1 MRLYISADIE
11 GIVGVVTRDH
21 TSPEGFEYD
30 RARDWMTD
38 TVVAACEAAQEAG
51 ATGIVISDSH
61 GNGESLKID
70 KLPESVQLV
79 RSWPRPLTMMQGIE
93 VGEFAGALLI
103 GYHAGGS
110 NPSGVLAHTLSG
122 GSFQEVRV
130 NGQVLNEAGLN
141 AAIAGH
147 YGVPVIYASGDDV
160 ATAEIRDI
168 LGDIETTTVKW
179 AYGTRSARTLMPAA
193 AHAAVRAG
201 GEAVDRPHRRG
212 QAVPAEGPPRT
223 RGPLPRP
230 PEGRAPGLSALHHPG
245 RHLHHPL
252 RGGGCHRH
260 VEIPDVPA
268 RLKRHGNDSAQ
279 RARPCGR
286 ARLRS

>member
-30 RARDWMTD
+30 QARDWMTD
-38 TVVAACEAAQEAG
+38 TVVAACEGAQEAG
-51 ATGIVISDSH
+51 ATEIVISDSH
-61 GNGESLKID
+61 GNGESLKIE

-122 GSFQEVRV
+122 SAFQEVRV

-201 GEAVDRPHRRG
+201 VKRSIARIGEARPFRLK
-212 QAVPAEGPPRT
+212 
-223 RGPLPRP
+223 GPL
-230 PEGRAPGLSALHHPG
+230 AL
-245 RHLHHPL
+245 
-252 RGGGCHRH
+252 
-260 VEIPDVPA
+260 EIRFRD
-268 RLKRHGNDSAQ
+268 RLKVEHLAY
-279 RARPCGR
+279 
-286 ARLRS
+286 LRFITQVDTYTIRYEAEDAVDMSKFLMFLLG

>member
-51 ATGIVISDSH
+51 ATEIVISDSH

-70 KLPESVQLV
+70 RLPESVQLV

-179 AYGTRSARTLMPAA
+179 AHGTRSARTLMPAA

-201 GEAVDRPHRRG
+201 VKRSIARIGEARPFRLK
-212 QAVPAEGPPRT
+212 
-223 RGPLPRP
+223 GPL
-230 PEGRAPGLSALHHPG
+230 ALEV
-245 RHLHHPL
+245 RF
-252 RGGGCHRH
+252 R
-260 VEIPDVPA
+260 D
-268 RLKRHGNDSAQ
+268 RLKVEHLSY
-279 RARPCGR
+279 
-286 ARLRS
+286 LRFITQVDTYTIRYEAEDAIDMSKFLMFLLG

>member
-21 TSPEGFEYD
+21 TSPEGFEYE

-51 ATGIVISDSH
+51 ATEIVISDSH
-61 GNGESLKID
+61 GNGESLKIE

-79 RSWPRPLTMMQGIE
+79 RSWPRPLSMMQGIE
-93 VGEFAGALLI
+93 VGSFAGALLI

-110 NPSGVLAHTLSG
+110 NPSGVLAHTLTG
-122 GSFQEVRV
+122 AFQEVRV

-147 YGVPVIYASGDDV
+147 YDVPVIYASGDDV

-193 AHAAVRAG
+193 AHKAVRDGVKRSIARI
-201 GEAVDRPHRRG
+201 GEATPFRLK
-212 QAVPAEGPPRT
+212 
-223 RGPLPRP
+223 GPLALEIRFRDRQKV
-230 PEGRAPGLSALHHPG
+230 EHLTYLRFITQVDTHTIRYEAEDAVDLSKFLMFLLG
-245 RHLHHPL
+245 
-252 RGGGCHRH
+252 
-260 VEIPDVPA
+260 
-268 RLKRHGNDSAQ
+268 
-279 RARPCGR
+279 
-286 ARLRS
+286 